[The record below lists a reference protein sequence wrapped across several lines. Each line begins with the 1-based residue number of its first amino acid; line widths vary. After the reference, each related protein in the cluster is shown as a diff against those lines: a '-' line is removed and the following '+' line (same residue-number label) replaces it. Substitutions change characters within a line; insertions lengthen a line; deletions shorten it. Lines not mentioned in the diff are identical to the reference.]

1 MLVHGNNFEDPIPV
15 WVDRGKASI
24 RRNCRRIVAHC
35 ASVCIDR
42 VDCGQPKSAA
52 APISRRELP
61 GDAAAQGP
69 GRRWLYILYPG
80 LIGSLVGDPSSGR
93 CEACDTRLL

>member
-1 MLVHGNNFEDPIPV
+1 MEIILKIRFPV

-24 RRNCRRIVAHC
+24 RAGTVVASSRTVQVF
-35 ASVCIDR
+35 ASTGVIA
-42 VDCGQPKSAA
+42 GEPKSAA

>member
-1 MLVHGNNFEDPIPV
+1 MEIILKIRFLCGWIGERLPSAGTVVALSRTVQVF
-15 WVDRGKASI
+15 ASTGLI
-24 RRNCRRIVAHC
+24 A
-35 ASVCIDR
+35 
-42 VDCGQPKSAA
+42 GEPKSAA